1 MQELKIGANLVCVIH
16 DAGVVSIA
24 QRIQRIRSSSV
35 AYPVCPAPGRH
46 TEHNAAS
53 LEEYSVNIAADELVP
68 LIRFL
73 QMADEQINDK

>member
-53 LEEYSVNIAADELVP
+53 LEEY
-68 LIRFL
+68 FL